1 MHARKPVVHFG
12 DEIAQYPGHSKPS
25 RPPKAPVKPTTAT
38 QPIAQ
43 SSASSVSTAEPA
55 VEPNPSPDPIS
66 SVKSKAFA
74 KGPAKRPT
82 KTPAKAS
89 AKVPAKAVA
98 QSLPSIEQLCSQT
111 EQLDIEDDDEEQ
123 LTGNDK
129 KGKKKAKAEEKKCLK
144 RLDLQGIM
152 EEVKL
157 PEDVKFD
164 PFDPGHHREPTA
176 NIANIS
182 AMEPVDFLDLFISPN
197 MYTIIAE
204 NTNLYAIA
212 KNMSIA
218 PTKSN
223 TRYW

>member
-1 MHARKPVVHFG
+1 M
-12 DEIAQYPGHSKPS
+12 
-25 RPPKAPVKPTTAT
+25 KPTTAT

-43 SSASSVSTAEPA
+43 SSASSVSIVKPA

-89 AKVPAKAVA
+89 VKVPMKVVT

-111 EQLDIEDDDEEQ
+111 EQLDIEDDNKEQ
-123 LTGNDK
+123 FTGNDK
-129 KGKKKAKAEEKKCLK
+129 KEKKKAKAEEKKHLK

-157 PEDVKFD
+157 SEDVKFD
-164 PFDPGHHREPTA
+164 PFDLGH
-176 NIANIS
+176 
-182 AMEPVDFLDLFISPN
+182 
-197 MYTIIAE
+197 Y
-204 NTNLYAIA
+204 
-212 KNMSIA
+212 
-218 PTKSN
+218 
-223 TRYW
+223 

>member
-1 MHARKPVVHFG
+1 MCARKLVVYFG
-12 DEIAQYPGHSKPS
+12 DEIAQCPGYSKPS
-25 RPPKAPVKPTTAT
+25 RLPKAPVKPTTAT

-74 KGPAKRPT
+74 KGPAKRLT

-89 AKVPAKAVA
+89 AKVLTKAVA
-98 QSLPSIEQLCSQT
+98 QSLPSIEQLCSQI
-111 EQLDIEDDDEEQ
+111 EQLDIENDDEEQ
-123 LTGNDK
+123 LTSNDK
-129 KGKKKAKAEEKKCLK
+129 KRKKKAKAEEKKHLK

-164 PFDPGHHREPTA
+164 PFDPEHH
-176 NIANIS
+176 
-182 AMEPVDFLDLFISPN
+182 
-197 MYTIIAE
+197 
-204 NTNLYAIA
+204 
-212 KNMSIA
+212 
-218 PTKSN
+218 
-223 TRYW
+223 